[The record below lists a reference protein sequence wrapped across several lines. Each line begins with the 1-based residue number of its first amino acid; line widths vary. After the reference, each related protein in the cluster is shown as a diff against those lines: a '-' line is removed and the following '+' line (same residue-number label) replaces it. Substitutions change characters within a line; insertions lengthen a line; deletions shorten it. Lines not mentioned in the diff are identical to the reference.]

1 MISSIL
7 LETPI
12 DYEAGTVTLH
22 LDRKIEVKLTPEE
35 AQRLVNNYVHLEL
48 STQLHAEAPTLVVG
62 DQVFW
67 RVPIHLTFPSFGD
80 VGQVG
85 FIQVDPVTGEMD
97 TSSST
102 LNKLTHNA
110 ENLANRFTSPAAN

>member
-1 MISSIL
+1 MINSIL

-22 LDRKIEVKLTPEE
+22 LDRKIEIKLAPEE
-35 AQRLVNNYVHLEL
+35 ARRLVNNYVHLEI

-62 DQVFW
+62 KQVFW

-85 FIQVDPVTGEMD
+85 FFHVDPITGYMD

-102 LNKLTHNA
+102 LEKITHNA
-110 ENLANRFTSPAAN
+110 ENLAKRFTSPRV